1 MRIDPSRIESRI
13 RDIRQGRS
21 SALSSAIALRDF
33 APGTGVTRRS
43 AAPLASA
50 SFSAL
55 PDITG

>member
-1 MRIDPSRIESRI
+1 
-13 RDIRQGRS
+13 
-21 SALSSAIALRDF
+21 LRDF